1 MALPHLYVL
10 VFIPDLWMQNLFL
23 SLTVEPINCSRCLE
37 YVKVNIDSTDKGIIP
52 IHIIF
57 PNISDVTPWN
67 TACPRFLFS

>member
-1 MALPHLYVL
+1 MALPYLYVL

-37 YVKVNIDSTDKGIIP
+37 YVNVNVDSTDKGIIP

-57 PNISDVTPWN
+57 PNISDVTTWN